1 MLNPTTTHE
10 ALQSKLSAVT
20 VSVVVIGR
28 NEGERLH
35 RCLAS
40 VRNADWLDLT
50 YDILYVD
57 SGSTDDSLQAA
68 REAGATSLA
77 LNDPSPCAAKAR
89 NLGWRHAQ
97 GEFILFLDG
106 DTRLAP
112 GFVRAAMAA
121 LKNDA
126 LCAAWGHRRE
136 SNPEQSIYTKVLD
149 LDWVYP
155 VGPSL
160 YFGGDVLVRRCALA
174 QVGGFDPSLKAGEE
188 PELCARLRAHRWTIE
203 HLDVPMTD
211 HDLAVRSFRAYA
223 LRCYRS
229 GIAYA
234 EVAHR
239 MNRMGDKLWQME
251 AARDFRHGML
261 YALCPFALAAA
272 FAANIALG
280 CMLLLLAML
289 VVLRSAWQC
298 RWKAPG
304 QALLCLQYAVHSHLQ
319 KLPALAGQ
327 LAWRRARGS
336 HTEIALVEY
345 RDDRSEALQQ
355 VPSNALKSALVT
367 VLAPAAWLSRKVVQP
382 WSRMWSF
389 ACLQRDIG
397 KRLHPSNVI
406 LGRVGVHGSGQIS
419 IGHGALMYPGVHL
432 ETQGAGSIEIGN
444 RVVRSSGVHIGAFER
459 VVLEDGCMVGEF
471 SSLRDAN
478 HRPSDVCVRDSGHD
492 SASIRIGRNVWIGR
506 GVAVLK
512 GANIGRDS
520 IVGANAVVT
529 RPLEERSRSAGVPA
543 RTLSTHP
550 APPLSSTNP

>member
-1 MLNPTTTHE
+1 MGTSE
-10 ALQSKLSAVT
+10 APLSSAVA

-28 NEGERLH
+28 NEGERLR

-40 VRNADWLDLT
+40 VQDADWRHVAHE
-50 YDILYVD
+50 IIYVD
-57 SGSTDDSLQAA
+57 SGSTDSSLQVAQQ
-68 REAGATSLA
+68 AGAACLA
-77 LNDPSPCAAKAR
+77 LNDESPCAAKAR
-89 NLGWRHAQ
+89 NLGWRQAQ

-112 GFVRAAMAA
+112 GFVRTALDA
-121 LKNDA
+121 LKNET

-136 SNPEQSIYTKVLD
+136 SDPHQSIYTRVLD

-155 VGPSL
+155 VGPAL

-188 PELCARLRAHRWTIE
+188 PELCARLRSHQWRIE

-239 MNRMGDKLWQME
+239 MKHMGDGLWQKE
-251 AARDFRHGML
+251 AVRDLRHGVL
-261 YALCPFALAAA
+261 YALYPLILAIAFLAHGAAGLVLLALAA
-272 FAANIALG
+272 
-280 CMLLLLAML
+280 L

-304 QALLCLQYAVHSHLQ
+304 QPLLCLQYAIHSHVQ

-327 LAWRRARGS
+327 LAWRRAQASRS
-336 HTEIALVEY
+336 QLSLVEY
-345 RDDRSEALQQ
+345 KDEAASPGPRSY
-355 VPSNALKSALVT
+355 VLKKALVAA
-367 VLAPAAWLSRKVVQP
+367 LSPAAWLSRKVATP
-382 WSRMWSF
+382 WVRAWSF
-389 ACLQRDIG
+389 VSLQTAL
-397 KRLHPSNVI
+397 KQQLHPSNVI
-406 LGRVGVHGSGQIS
+406 LGKVNVHGTGQVT
-419 IGHGALMYPGVHL
+419 IGQEALIYPGVYL
-432 ETQGAGSIEIGN
+432 ETQGKGSIEIGN
-444 RVVRSSGVHIGAFER
+444 RVVLSSGVHIVAFER
-459 VVLEDGCMVGEF
+459 VVLEDGCMVGEY
-471 SSLRDAN
+471 SSIRDAN
-478 HRPSDVCVRDSGHD
+478 HRSSDVSMRDSGYD
-492 SASIRIGRNVWIGR
+492 SASIHIGRNVWIGR

-512 GANIGRDS
+512 GANIGSHS

-529 RPLEERSRSAGVPA
+529 RPLPENSRSAGVPA
-543 RTLSTHP
+543 RAL
-550 APPLSSTNP
+550 